1 MYGCSIK
8 FGPRSDTSQITSQL
22 HTCMKY
28 KLDLN
33 PGDDLKKKFNYT
45 INMLG
50 ARRFLSTSRV
60 AANALKR
67 TPLFESHVKYGGKLV
82 DYAGF
87 EMPVLYKEQ
96 SHIESHN
103 WVRSKV
109 GLFDVSHML
118 QHKITGKESVDLLQ
132 KMTPIDLSL
141 LPVNSSS
148 LSVLL
153 NNEGG
158 IIDDCI
164 ITKHGDFDYYMVTNA
179 GCREKDLKFIKE
191 ELSQLS
197 DVNHQTFEGT
207 LLAIQGPK
215 ASELLQKYTNEDLSK
230 ITFGNTK
237 FLDLTTIKDVH
248 LSRTGYTGEDGFE
261 LSIPSSTSEESA
273 RASQFFESLI
283 DEYPDLVKPIG
294 LAARDSLRLEAGMCL
309 YGNELTEEIT
319 PVQASLAWLI
329 PKTRRD
335 PSTTS
340 FNGSNKILHQLQDKK
355 SVTNRRIGVKSKG
368 PSPRTGSKIFDKLGE
383 KQIGYIT
390 SGSPSPTLGGNVA
403 QSYIDKSAKIGEDI
417 KIEIRGKLR
426 DGTISK
432 LPFVP
437 NNFYRG

>member
-1 MYGCSIK
+1 
-8 FGPRSDTSQITSQL
+8 
-22 HTCMKY
+22 
-28 KLDLN
+28 
-33 PGDDLKKKFNYT
+33 
-45 INMLG
+45 MLG
-50 ARRFLSTSRV
+50 AKRLLSTSRI

-82 DYAGF
+82 PYAGF

-96 SHIESHN
+96 SHIDSHN

-118 QHKITGKESVDLLQ
+118 QHKFTGKDSVALLQ
-132 KMTPIDLSL
+132 KITPIDLSL

-153 NNEGG
+153 NKDGG

-179 GCREKDLKFIKE
+179 GCRDKDLQFIKE
-191 ELSQLS
+191 ELSQFN
-197 DVNHQTFEGT
+197 DVKHDTFEGT

-215 ASELLQKYTNEDLSK
+215 ASELLQKFTNEDLSK
-230 ITFGNTK
+230 LVFGQTK
-237 FLDLTTIKDVH
+237 FLDLASINNVH
-248 LSRTGYTGEDGFE
+248 VSRTGYTGEDGFE
-261 LSIPSSTSEESA
+261 LSITSEGATA
-273 RASQFFESLI
+273 RQFFESLI

-309 YGNELTEEIT
+309 YGNELSEEIT
-319 PVQASLAWLI
+319 PIQASLAWLI
-329 PKTRRD
+329 PKTRRE
-335 PSTTS
+335 PGAT
-340 FNGSNKILHQLQDKK
+340 FNGSDKILHQLQDKK
-355 SVTNRRIGVKSKG
+355 SVTSRRIGVKSKG
-368 PSPRTGSKIFDKLGE
+368 PSPRTGSKIFDQLGE
-383 KQIGYIT
+383 KEIGYIT

-403 QSYIDKSAKIGEDI
+403 QSYIDKGAKIGTDV